1 MFDSVAVS
9 CQMADVPERK
19 RTGQWTADRVRL
31 WDWTSVSVSLC
42 LFLEF
47 LRIRFLN
54 LKFPFFVIG
63 IWSSVQRRVLV
74 LDSSA
79 STLDFLAFSCA
90 GDFFLCLPVC
100 PFNSRRLPCA
110 ALSVRARCVDKE
122 IRKRRLNRIKKAD
135 DQEQVAAPRDETKPP
150 SRQMSE
156 WTGGDER
163 EQKRRRWREGGER
176 ETLEPNAVCLIEA
189 PAKSP
194 RRRSRALTTS
204 DSLRPW
210 SLAFAFR

>member
-1 MFDSVAVS
+1 MHLIDLAHINRQKHFLTLRLPFCKIDVAVSPIRVGINSGRRVLFSVFDSVAVS

-100 PFNSRRLPCA
+100 VCVSFQLEA
-110 ALSVRARCVDKE
+110 TSVRR
-122 IRKRRLNRIKKAD
+122 
-135 DQEQVAAPRDETKPP
+135 P
-150 SRQMSE
+150 
-156 WTGGDER
+156 
-163 EQKRRRWREGGER
+163 
-176 ETLEPNAVCLIEA
+176 
-189 PAKSP
+189 
-194 RRRSRALTTS
+194 
-204 DSLRPW
+204 LRPCEMCRQRDQKKE
-210 SLAFAFR
+210 AQ